1 MGKINISDVRA
12 GMVLAADVQDR
23 NGRTL
28 LVKGIEISDKHIRIF
43 KMWGITEAD
52 IQGVALEDVAA
63 HDAATIDPVI
73 REKAEQE
80 IMLMFRFA
88 DMEHAGTKELAR
100 LATLRYVRTKTE
112 AQDGHQST

>member
-28 LVKGIEISDKHIRIF
+28 LAKGVEVSDKHIRIF

-63 HDAATIDPVI
+63 HDAATIDPVV
-73 REKAEQE
+73 REKAELE
-80 IMLMFRFA
+80 ILKRFRFA
-88 DMEHAGTKELAR
+88 DLGIAGTKELAR
-100 LATLRYVRTKTE
+100 LATLRYARTMTE